1 MERSA
6 SRLAAAF
13 LLVLA
18 SVAATACGG
27 SNSGPPPQTAASG
40 HGKVFVVPTAII
52 TPNGTTTVPE
62 LQQKA
67 DAAFIAQKW
76 KEAADAYELLLKADP
91 SGTSVPTY
99 LFNGAM
105 AHEGLGDQPGER
117 QKARDRYRELA
128 ARFPES
134 ANARLA
140 LVRAATLH
148 AYLEEWPA
156 LAEIGDQILA
166 RKDIDDVD
174 RMVGLGARALAKVE
188 QGNDAGARRDILDGI
203 EISDRTHYSA
213 PEVLPVAAAQLRFAY
228 GEMKRIQS
236 ERIKFNPLPSDFLA
250 ALEERSVLLLAA
262 QEQYGIAVRSVDPH
276 WAAMAGYRVGMLYR
290 ALHHDLM
297 LIPMPDAMKT
307 DRQKQMFFA
316 FMHVRYRV
324 LLEKGLRQ
332 LDETLKFDDRV
343 NESSTWRKRSEEAK
357 KEIEMAIADEKAQ
370 IAKFPFTEAD
380 IQRTLDDLSKDVAR
394 KKAPKA
400 R

>member
-1 MERSA
+1 MERFVT
-6 SRLAAAF
+6 RLAAPI
-13 LLVLA
+13 LVTLA
-18 SVAATACGG
+18 ALAVSACGG
-27 SNSGPPPQTAASG
+27 ASTAPPPETARTKG
-40 HGKVFVVPTAII
+40 TVLVVPTAII
-52 TPNGTTTVPE
+52 TPSGTTTLPE

-67 DAAFIAQKW
+67 DSAFVAQKW
-76 KEAADAYELLLKADP
+76 KEAADAYELLLKADA
-91 SGTSVPTY
+91 SGPNVPTY
-99 LFNGAM
+99 LFNAAM

-128 ARFPES
+128 VRFPES

-140 LVRAATLH
+140 LVRAATLY

-203 EISDRTHYSA
+203 DISDRTHYSS

-250 ALEERSVLLLAA
+250 ALEERSVLLLSA
-262 QEQYGIAVRSVDPH
+262 QEQYAIAVRSVDPH

-332 LDETLKFDDRV
+332 MDEALKFDERM
-343 NESSTWRKRSEEAK
+343 NESSIWRKRSEEAK
-357 KEIEMAIADEKAQ
+357 REIEMAIADEKAQ

-380 IQRTLDDLSKDVAR
+380 IQRTLDDLTKQVAHD
-394 KKAPKA
+394 KATKA
-400 R
+400 H

>member
-1 MERSA
+1 MLE
-6 SRLAAAF
+6 
-13 LLVLA
+13 
-18 SVAATACGG
+18 
-27 SNSGPPPQTAASG
+27 
-40 HGKVFVVPTAII
+40 VPTAII

-67 DAAFIAQKW
+67 DAAFVAQKW
-76 KEAADAYELLLKADP
+76 REAADAYEMLLKADASGPNVP
-91 SGTSVPTY
+91 SY
-99 LFNGAM
+99 LFNAAM

-140 LVRAATLH
+140 LVRAATLY
-148 AYLEEWPA
+148 AYLEEWSA

-188 QGNDAGARRDILDGI
+188 QGNDASARRDILDGI
-203 EISDRTHYSA
+203 DISDRTHYAS
-213 PEVLPVAAAQLRFAY
+213 PEVLPVAVAQLRFAY

-250 ALEERSVLLLAA
+250 ALEERSVLLLSA
-262 QEQYGIAVRSVDPH
+262 QEQYAIAVRSVDPH

-290 ALHHDLM
+290 SLHHDLM
-297 LIPMPDAMKT
+297 LIPMPDTMKT
-307 DRQKQMFFA
+307 ERQRQMFFA

-332 LDETLKFDDRV
+332 IDETLKFDERV
-343 NESSTWRKRSEEAK
+343 SESSTWRRRTEEAK
-357 KEIEMAIADEKAQ
+357 KEIEIAIADEKAQ

-380 IQRTLDDLSKDVAR
+380 IQRTLDDLAKQVAR
-394 KKAPKA
+394 DKAVEQKKAGAAPKSKA
-400 R
+400 P

>member
-1 MERSA
+1 MERFVT
-6 SRLAAAF
+6 RLAAPI
-13 LLVLA
+13 LVTLA
-18 SVAATACGG
+18 ALAVSACGG
-27 SNSGPPPQTAASG
+27 ASTAPPPETARTKGS
-40 HGKVFVVPTAII
+40 VLVVPTAII
-52 TPNGTTTVPE
+52 TPSGTTTLPE

-67 DAAFIAQKW
+67 DSAFVAQKW
-76 KEAADAYELLLKADP
+76 KEAADAYELLLKADA
-91 SGTSVPTY
+91 SGPNVPTY
-99 LFNGAM
+99 LFNAAM

-128 ARFPES
+128 VRFPES

-156 LAEIGDQILA
+156 LAEIGDQILS

-203 EISDRTHYSA
+203 DISDRTHYSS

-236 ERIKFNPLPSDFLA
+236 ERIKFNPLPADFLA
-250 ALEERSVLLLAA
+250 ALEERSVLLLSA
-262 QEQYGIAVRSVDPH
+262 QEQYAIAVRSVDPH

-332 LDETLKFDDRV
+332 MDEALKFDERM

-357 KEIEMAIADEKAQ
+357 REIEMAIADEKAQ

-380 IQRTLDDLSKDVAR
+380 IQRTLDDLTKQVAHD
-394 KKAPKA
+394 KATKA
-400 R
+400 H